1 MPSGIRAVM
10 LVPGYSLPKFTQE
23 YLDSLALNHVP
34 TNSKTLP
41 LYYNT
46 TQTIWKTIWEEHRK
60 EYECAE
66 RRIQSIAIIVRKRGL
81 ERSASDSGNKKLGI
95 LTVVPFVNARTYSL
109 PPNTTATFDY
119 CTIR

>member
-1 MPSGIRAVM
+1 VPSGIRAAM

-34 TNSKTLP
+34 TNSETLP

-46 TQTIWKTIWEEHRK
+46 TQTIWEEHRK
-60 EYECAE
+60 EYEFAE
-66 RRIQSIAIIVRKRGL
+66 RRIQNIAIIVRKRGL
-81 ERSASDSGNKKLGI
+81 ERSASDSGNKKLDI

-109 PPNTTATFDY
+109 PPNTTTTFDY